1 MKQKTRLTGI
11 AVILML
17 ALVMPAETFGQGN
30 DKPKGPPAWAPAHGY
45 REKTRQVYFPD
56 QNFYFDIQKN
66 VYIYMSGDT
75 WQVNVKLPSLY
86 AEIDL
91 NGAFKVELELDTD
104 SPQKYNSNHKA
115 SYKNKDKG
123 VQVNEGSKK
132 PKPEKEKGKKK

>member
-17 ALVMPAETFGQGN
+17 ALVMPAETFGQGKG
-30 DKPKGPPAWAPAHGY
+30 KPKGPPIWAPAHGY
-45 REKTRQVYFPD
+45 REKTRHVYFPD
-56 QNFYFDIQKN
+56 HNFYFDLQKN

-91 NGAFKVELELDTD
+91 KGVFKVELELDTD

-115 SYKNKDKG
+115 TYKNKDKG
-123 VQVNEGSKK
+123 GQVNEKSKK
-132 PKPEKEKGKKK
+132 PKPAKNQGKKK